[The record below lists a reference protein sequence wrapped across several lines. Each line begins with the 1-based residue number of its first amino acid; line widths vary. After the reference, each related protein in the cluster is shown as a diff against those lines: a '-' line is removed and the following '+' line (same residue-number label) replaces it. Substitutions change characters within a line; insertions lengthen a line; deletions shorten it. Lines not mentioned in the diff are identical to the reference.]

1 MASGASMSDTRKM
14 KRLETQLEKL
24 IVHVPV
30 PSYGAAQILENPI
43 DIYRSYLANI
53 LEPMLKDARSQNV
66 YDSIQYT
73 NRLSHG
79 DLIIV
84 IPRLQLK
91 RSNPIEVA
99 KDLASQ
105 VNSPDPFGF
114 ICSRIWSLTDVV
126 SNASPFRTIDSC
138 WHSPAT
144 IL

>member
-1 MASGASMSDTRKM
+1 MVSRASMSDTRKM

-24 IVHVPV
+24 NVHVPV
-30 PSYGAAQILENPI
+30 PSYGAAQILDNAI

-53 LEPMLKDARSQNV
+53 LEPMLKDASSQNV

-73 NRLSHG
+73 NSLSHG

-105 VNSPDPFGF
+105 VNSPDRFGF
-114 ICSRIWSLTDVV
+114 IWSRIWSLTDVV

>member
-24 IVHVPV
+24 NVHVPV

-43 DIYRSYLANI
+43 DVYRSYLANI
-53 LEPMLKDARSQNV
+53 LEPLLKDASSQNV
-66 YDSIQYT
+66 HHSIQYT
-73 NRLSHG
+73 NSLSYG
-79 DLIIV
+79 DLILV

-99 KDLASQ
+99 KDLASR
-105 VNSPDPFGF
+105 VNNPDRFGN
-114 ICSRIWSLTDVV
+114 IWSRIWSLTDVV
-126 SNASPFRTIDSC
+126 SHVSPFRTIDGC
-138 WHSPAT
+138 WHSPAN